1 MKPKKNIHLSNKIKE
16 IVIKVLLVASA
27 IILVGGI
34 VIGSIFND
42 SMLAVVL
49 GAGLGV
55 GIPIIFMISIFIIGS
70 TCVEEKNEKDYVIKH
85 YDCLLNT
92 TIEERMKLVYDK
104 VKHFKLN
111 PENYYSAYIC
121 GNEMKIF
128 VVMTVRSD
136 FSESEFVAFMEEIP
150 ELYEKVIEHTLVVV
164 FIEAEKSEYLKEIMY
179 TPEYNELY
187 KTKVYA
193 VYDES
198 AKKLKVNKTD
208 SGMGNKAYNRAKR
221 ELDKV
226 FMFADKKIEPAPSE
240 TEDKTEEKCCD

>member
-85 YDCLLNT
+85 YDCLLDT
-92 TIEERMKLVYDK
+92 AIEERMKLVYDK

-164 FIEAEKSEYLKEIMY
+164 FIEAEKSDYLKEIMY

-226 FMFADKKIEPAPSE
+226 FMFADKKIEHAPSE

>member
-85 YDCLLNT
+85 YDCQLDT
-92 TIEERMKLVYDK
+92 AIEERMKLVYDK

-136 FSESEFVAFMEEIP
+136 FCESEFVAFMEEIP

-208 SGMGNKAYNRAKR
+208 SGMGSKAYNRAKR

-226 FMFADKKIEPAPSE
+226 FIFK
-240 TEDKTEEKCCD
+240 DKTDKAEK

>member
-1 MKPKKNIHLSNKIKE
+1 MKTEKNVHLSNKIKE
-16 IVIKVLLVASA
+16 IVMKTLIVLGFVF
-27 IILVGGI
+27 LVGGL
-34 VIGSIFND
+34 VTACFTDSPLVCGLSI
-42 SMLAVVL
+42 
-49 GAGLGV
+49 GLGM
-55 GIPIIFMISIFIIGS
+55 GISFICIISIFIIGS

-85 YDCLLNT
+85 YDCQLDT
-92 TIEERMKLVYDK
+92 AIEERMKLVYDK

-136 FSESEFVAFMEEIP
+136 FCESEFVAFMEEIP

>member
-164 FIEAEKSEYLKEIMY
+164 FIEAEKSDYLKEIMY

-226 FMFADKKIEPAPSE
+226 FIFK
-240 TEDKTEEKCCD
+240 DKTDKAEK

>member
-70 TCVEEKNEKDYVIKH
+70 TCKEEKNEKDYVIKH

-136 FSESEFVAFMEEIP
+136 FCESEFVAFMEEIP

-164 FIEAEKSEYLKEIMY
+164 FIEAEKSDYLKEIMN

-208 SGMGNKAYNRAKR
+208 SGMGSKSYNRAKR

-226 FMFADKKIEPAPSE
+226 FIFK
-240 TEDKTEEKCCD
+240 DKTDKAEK

>member
-1 MKPKKNIHLSNKIKE
+1 MKLHTR
-16 IVIKVLLVASA
+16 IVEDDFVEWELFFYNFVDHM
-27 IILVGGI
+27 GI
-34 VIGSIFND
+34 SFICI
-42 SMLAVVL
+42 
-49 GAGLGV
+49 
-55 GIPIIFMISIFIIGS
+55 ISIFIIGS

-85 YDCLLNT
+85 YDCLLDT
-92 TIEERMKLVYDK
+92 AIEERMKLVYDK

-164 FIEAEKSEYLKEIMY
+164 FIEAEKSDYLKEIMN

>member
-92 TIEERMKLVYDK
+92 TVEERMKLVYDK

-164 FIEAEKSEYLKEIMY
+164 FIEAEKSDYLKEIMY

-226 FMFADKKIEPAPSE
+226 FIFK
-240 TEDKTEEKCCD
+240 DKTDKAEK

>member
-226 FMFADKKIEPAPSE
+226 FMFK
-240 TEDKTEEKCCD
+240 DKTDKAEK

>member
-92 TIEERMKLVYDK
+92 TVEERMKLVYDK

-164 FIEAEKSEYLKEIMY
+164 FIEAEKSDYLKEIMY

-226 FMFADKKIEPAPSE
+226 FMFK
-240 TEDKTEEKCCD
+240 DKTDKAEK

>member
-85 YDCLLNT
+85 YDCQLDT
-92 TIEERMKLVYDK
+92 AIEERMKLVYDK

-136 FSESEFVAFMEEIP
+136 FCESEFVAFMEEIP

-226 FMFADKKIEPAPSE
+226 FMFK
-240 TEDKTEEKCCD
+240 DKTDKAEK

>member
-1 MKPKKNIHLSNKIKE
+1 MKLHTR
-16 IVIKVLLVASA
+16 IVEDDFVEWELFFYNFVDHM
-27 IILVGGI
+27 GI
-34 VIGSIFND
+34 SFICI
-42 SMLAVVL
+42 
-49 GAGLGV
+49 
-55 GIPIIFMISIFIIGS
+55 ISIFIIGS

-150 ELYEKVIEHTLVVV
+150 EL
-164 FIEAEKSEYLKEIMY
+164 
-179 TPEYNELY
+179 
-187 KTKVYA
+187 
-193 VYDES
+193 
-198 AKKLKVNKTD
+198 
-208 SGMGNKAYNRAKR
+208 
-221 ELDKV
+221 
-226 FMFADKKIEPAPSE
+226 
-240 TEDKTEEKCCD
+240 

>member
-85 YDCLLNT
+85 YDCQLDT
-92 TIEERMKLVYDK
+92 AIEERMKLVYDK

-136 FSESEFVAFMEEIP
+136 FCESEFVAFMEEIP

-226 FMFADKKIEPAPSE
+226 FIFK
-240 TEDKTEEKCCD
+240 DKTDKAEK

>member
-1 MKPKKNIHLSNKIKE
+1 M
-16 IVIKVLLVASA
+16 
-27 IILVGGI
+27 GI
-34 VIGSIFND
+34 SFICI
-42 SMLAVVL
+42 
-49 GAGLGV
+49 
-55 GIPIIFMISIFIIGS
+55 ISIFIIGS

-164 FIEAEKSEYLKEIMY
+164 FIEAEKSDYLKEIMN

-226 FMFADKKIEPAPSE
+226 FMFK
-240 TEDKTEEKCCD
+240 DKTDKAEK

>member
-1 MKPKKNIHLSNKIKE
+1 M
-16 IVIKVLLVASA
+16 
-27 IILVGGI
+27 
-34 VIGSIFND
+34 
-42 SMLAVVL
+42 
-49 GAGLGV
+49 
-55 GIPIIFMISIFIIGS
+55 
-70 TCVEEKNEKDYVIKH
+70 EEKNEKDYVIKH

-136 FSESEFVAFMEEIP
+136 FCESEFVAFMEEIP

-164 FIEAEKSEYLKEIMY
+164 FIEAEKSDYLKEIMY

>member
-85 YDCLLNT
+85 YDCQLDT
-92 TIEERMKLVYDK
+92 AIEERMKLVYDK

-226 FMFADKKIEPAPSE
+226 FIFK
-240 TEDKTEEKCCD
+240 DKTDKAEK

>member
-16 IVIKVLLVASA
+16 VIIKCLLVICA
-27 IILVGGI
+27 INFLCTSVLFFVFVNKIDLI
-34 VIGSIFND
+34 AQISIGCLIGVPFISI
-42 SMLAVVL
+42 
-49 GAGLGV
+49 
-55 GIPIIFMISIFIIGS
+55 ISIFIIGS

-85 YDCLLNT
+85 YDCQLDT
-92 TIEERMKLVYDK
+92 AIEERMKLVYDK

-136 FSESEFVAFMEEIP
+136 FCESEFVAFMEEIP

-164 FIEAEKSEYLKEIMY
+164 FIEAEKSDYLKEIMY

-226 FMFADKKIEPAPSE
+226 FIFK
-240 TEDKTEEKCCD
+240 DKTDKAEK

>member
-85 YDCLLNT
+85 YDCQLDT
-92 TIEERMKLVYDK
+92 AIEERMKLVYDK

-136 FSESEFVAFMEEIP
+136 FCESEFVAFMEEIP

-164 FIEAEKSEYLKEIMY
+164 FIEAEKSDYLKEIMY

-226 FMFADKKIEPAPSE
+226 FMFK
-240 TEDKTEEKCCD
+240 DKTDKAEK

>member
-1 MKPKKNIHLSNKIKE
+1 M
-16 IVIKVLLVASA
+16 ASA

-85 YDCLLNT
+85 YDCQLDT
-92 TIEERMKLVYDK
+92 AIEERMKLVYDK

-136 FSESEFVAFMEEIP
+136 FCESEFVAFMEEIP

-226 FMFADKKIEPAPSE
+226 FIFK
-240 TEDKTEEKCCD
+240 DKTDKAEK

>member
-85 YDCLLNT
+85 YDCQLDT
-92 TIEERMKLVYDK
+92 AIEERMKLVYDK

-136 FSESEFVAFMEEIP
+136 FCESEFVAFMEEIP

-164 FIEAEKSEYLKEIMY
+164 FIEAEKSDYLKEIMY

-208 SGMGNKAYNRAKR
+208 SGMGSKAYNRAKR

-240 TEDKTEEKCCD
+240 TEDKTEEK

>member
-85 YDCLLNT
+85 YDCLLDT
-92 TIEERMKLVYDK
+92 AIEERMKLVYDK

-164 FIEAEKSEYLKEIMY
+164 FIEAEKSDYLKEIMY

-226 FMFADKKIEPAPSE
+226 FMFK
-240 TEDKTEEKCCD
+240 DKTDKAEK

>member
-92 TIEERMKLVYDK
+92 TVEERMKLVYDK

-226 FMFADKKIEPAPSE
+226 FIFK
-240 TEDKTEEKCCD
+240 DKTDKAEK

>member
-85 YDCLLNT
+85 YDCQLDT
-92 TIEERMKLVYDK
+92 AIEERMKLVYDK

-136 FSESEFVAFMEEIP
+136 FCESEFVAFMEEIP

-164 FIEAEKSEYLKEIMY
+164 FIEAEKSDYLKEIMN

-226 FMFADKKIEPAPSE
+226 FMFK
-240 TEDKTEEKCCD
+240 DKTDKAEK